1 MEKKDAFVEIFEKR
15 KANTRFF
22 VLLRKIF
29 IVMSKTLKTLLAL
42 LSGGLLTVAW
52 PTWGIAPLIF
62 IAFVPLLLI
71 EDRIAKGDKG
81 KLFWISFLTFLI
93 WNVATTWWIWNST
106 PAATAAWILNSL
118 FMAIVFNVFHLTK
131 KKVCNNPW
139 GNFFLIPYWMAFEM
153 LTYLWAI
160 KWPWLNLGNVFSS
173 RIEWIQWYE
182 YTGVAGGTLWILAVN
197 ILITNIILFFKSK
210 EAKRLFINLG
220 IELVVMLLPI
230 LGSNWRYNHYEEQG
244 TDTEVIVVQQNCD
257 PWNEQFD
264 SQFYD
269 QVIQN
274 NINLSLPLVTPKT
287 RFVISS
293 ESAIQEGIWLHEIDN
308 VKALHTLHDYV
319 KRFPQMA
326 FVIGGT
332 TYEFV
337 PRGMESDFPARDIGD
352 GRHFYYCHNSALLI
366 DTINMQYRNKSQ
378 LTPGVE
384 AIPEWMGFLKNYS
397 ITMGIARGTLKTDP
411 ESKIMTFDGHKVGVP
426 ICYESAF
433 GEYVSTFCKKGAD
446 LIFVITNDG
455 WWGHTPGYRQHFEFS
470 KLRAIENRRCIARSA
485 NTGRS
490 GFINQRGDVLQQT
503 HYWVPDAIRETLKAN
518 TKVTFYAKH
527 GDYLSRIAVY
537 LTFVLF
543 ITWGA
548 VSLVKWNRADTK
560 PAKKTAKRKKK

>member
-1 MEKKDAFVEIFEKR
+1 MKKSH
-15 KANTRFF
+15 
-22 VLLRKIF
+22 KIL
-29 IVMSKTLKTLLAL
+29 SAL
-42 LSGGLLTVAW
+42 LSGLLLSAAW
-52 PTWGIAPLIF
+52 PTWGIAPIAF
-62 IAFVPLLLI
+62 IGFVPLLLL
-71 EDRIAKGDKG
+71 EDRFAKGEKG
-81 KLFWISFLTFLI
+81 KLFWLSFLTFLI
-93 WNVATTWWIWNST
+93 WNVVTTWWIWNAT
-106 PAATAAWILNSL
+106 PAATAAWVLNSL

-131 KKVCNNPW
+131 KKGCNNPW
-139 GNFFLIPYWMAFEM
+139 GNFFLIPYWMAFEQ

-160 KWPWLNLGNVFSS
+160 KWPWLNLGNAFSS

-210 EAKRLFINLG
+210 ETKKLFACIG
-220 IELVVMLLPI
+220 IEAIVLLLPI
-230 LGSNWRYNHYEEQG
+230 IISNRMYNHYEEQG

-274 NINLSLPLVTPKT
+274 NINLSLPLITPKT
-287 RFVISS
+287 KFVVSS

-308 VKALHTLHDYV
+308 AKALHTLHDYI

-352 GRHFYYCHNSALLI
+352 GEHFYYCHNSALLI
-366 DTINMQYRNKSQ
+366 DTINLQYRNKSQ

-411 ESKIMTFDGHKVGVP
+411 EARVLTFGDHKVGVP

-433 GEYVSTFCKKGAD
+433 GEYVSNFCKKGAD
-446 LIFVITNDG
+446 LLFVITNDG
-455 WWGHTPGYRQHFEFS
+455 WWGDTPGYKQHFEFS

-490 GFINQRGDVLQQT
+490 GFFNQRGDVLQQT
-503 HYWVPDAIRETLKAN
+503 QYWVPDAIRATLKAN
-518 TKVTFYAKH
+518 TKVTFYAQH

-537 LTFVLF
+537 LTFVLL
-543 ITWGA
+543 IYWIA
-548 VSLVKWNRADTK
+548 KSLFSIGKTKKAD
-560 PAKKTAKRKKK
+560 KTTRKNKKKKK

>member
-1 MEKKDAFVEIFEKR
+1 MKYLKNGKP
-15 KANTRFF
+15 TRGFSYF
-22 VLLRKIF
+22 CAKF
-29 IVMSKTLKTLLAL
+29 HFDMSKTLKIILAL
-42 LSGGLLTVAW
+42 SCGGLLTAAW
-52 PTWGIAPLIF
+52 PTWGIAPLAF
-62 IAFVPLLLI
+62 IAFVPLLLL
-71 EDRIAKGDKG
+71 EDRFAHGEKG
-81 KLFWISFLTFLI
+81 KLFWISFLAFFV
-93 WNVATTWWIWNST
+93 WNVATTWWIWNAT
-106 PAATAAWILNSL
+106 PAATAAWILNAL

-153 LTYLWAI
+153 LTYLWAA

-173 RIEWIQWYE
+173 QIEWIQWYE

-210 EAKRLFINLG
+210 EAKKLFISIG
-220 IELVVMLLPI
+220 IELVVLLLPI
-230 LGSNWRYNHYEEQG
+230 IGSNWMYNHYEQQG
-244 TDTEVIVVQQNCD
+244 TDTEVVVVQQNCD

-264 SQFYD
+264 NQFYD

-293 ESAIQEGIWLHEIDN
+293 ESAIQEGIWLHETDK
-308 VKALHTLHDYV
+308 VKALNTLHDYV

-332 TYEFV
+332 TYEWG
-337 PRGMESDFPARDIGD
+337 PKGMEDDFPARQVNNTD
-352 GRHFYYCHNSALLI
+352 RYYYCHNSALLI
-366 DTINMQYRNKSQ
+366 GPEELQYRNKSQ

-397 ITMGIARGTLKTDP
+397 ITMGIARGTLKTDA
-411 ESKIMTFDGHKVGVP
+411 ESKVMEYGGHKVAVP

-433 GEYVSTFCKKGAD
+433 GEYVSSFCKKGAD

-455 WWGHTPGYRQHFEFS
+455 WWGYTPGYRQHFAFS

-518 TKVTFYAKH
+518 TKVTFYAQH

-537 LTFVLF
+537 LTFVLL

-548 VSLVKWNRADTK
+548 MSLIKWNKADTK
-560 PAKKTAKRKKK
+560 PVKKTAKRKKK